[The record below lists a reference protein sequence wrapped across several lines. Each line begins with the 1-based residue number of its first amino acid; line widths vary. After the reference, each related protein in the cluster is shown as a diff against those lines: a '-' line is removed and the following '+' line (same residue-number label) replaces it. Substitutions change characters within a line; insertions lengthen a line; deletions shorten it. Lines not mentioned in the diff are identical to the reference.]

1 MNVEVL
7 KDGRADGSPELVAVR
22 TAMKIMD
29 KWGCSPEQ
37 QQNILQL
44 PKATFYKYK
53 GDANKASLSKD
64 QLTRISYL
72 LNIHAALRIVFSNPE
87 NVYGFMKMSN
97 HNSFFNGSSPLS
109 LIEDGDFGRLYE
121 VAKRVD
127 VLRGAL
133 A

>member
-1 MNVEVL
+1 MSVEAL
-7 KDGRADGSPELVAVR
+7 KDDRAEINQALVAVR

-29 KWGCSPEQ
+29 KWGCTPEQ

-44 PKATFYKYK
+44 PRATYYKYK
-53 GDANKASLSKD
+53 GEADKANLSKD

-87 NVYGFMKMSN
+87 NVYGFMKMTN
-97 HNSFFNGSSPLS
+97 HNRFFNGAAPLS
-109 LIEDGDFGRLYE
+109 LIENGDFGGLYE

-127 VLRGAL
+127 ALRGAL